1 MKLTGQL
8 SFALITAALA
18 SLILAR
24 SHVFNGYLVFALA
37 YLAALLSPNF
47 PYADRRS
54 AVLGPSLLALIFG
67 AYVFTFATT
76 ELDAGRDNG
85 VYNIIAQTSAD
96 FGWPKVDAWEQVA
109 RDAAAHA
116 APAELDS
123 YPGIYPG
130 PPASHAQFNH
140 VSALFRAAFVDV
152 FGENEIAISS
162 AVLATLALFF
172 YSILARRLVGSWW
185 PFATIL
191 LATNAAV
198 VYVARSSLSE
208 VFTVSLFSVALLF
221 MIRSIERRSAWE
233 TFTAS
238 IAFGCVMLS
247 RVDGYLVASF
257 FPLWIF
263 ALLRS
268 NPRDWPTGLFA
279 LAPATVLC
287 VWSIVDLR
295 DNSFGYFSDLWPIG
309 LGASFAGA
317 MACLMFSGLEIA
329 LSIIAP
335 RRFSVVGNFLERWA
349 LPLSQVFVAL
359 GFAITVY
366 VLLKSVF
373 ADQSQYDIYSAFSYV
388 RAPREFTWYTTV
400 PALLIAYAGA
410 WLLARQSGLKGMAFA
425 VPSVLL
431 IVLMLLYTRISP
443 DHPWG
448 ARRWVPF
455 AIPLTILLAT
465 VALVNLAQY
474 RRRVGL
480 GAGLALLALYLA
492 QQNAMARN
500 WWFVPLQEGWASGYD
515 RLATELRKRGA
526 PYYLTNYSPTASVL
540 TFLENVPT
548 LPVKQPLTES
558 HVTEL
563 VDLPQV
569 CGTALEP
576 VIGSREEAEW
586 VGPPNQ
592 VVERCI
598 EAKIYAPADVA
609 QVSNKPYRLLTG
621 WHIPEE
627 WGAWTE
633 EPLATLSLR
642 VPNPG
647 KPAKLRIAGMAFLA
661 PQDPTQTV
669 TISIAGQVIGSLN
682 FTAQQPTTETAFDL
696 PKELSSGSEIIVT
709 LAVAKSHSPRQLGFS
724 TDDRMLGFGLTDIAV
739 DPN

>member
-8 SFALITAALA
+8 SFALIAATLV

-24 SHVFNGYLVFALA
+24 FHVFNGYLVFALA
-37 YLAALLSPNF
+37 FLAAALSPRF
-47 PYADRRS
+47 PDADRRS
-54 AVLGPSLLALIFG
+54 VVLGPSLLALVFG

-76 ELDAGRDNG
+76 ELDTGRDNG

-96 FGWPKVDAWEQVA
+96 FGWPKVDASEQFA
-109 RDAAAHA
+109 QDAAAHA
-116 APAELDS
+116 APAELDN
-123 YPGIYPG
+123 YPGTYPG
-130 PPASHAQFNH
+130 PQASHAQFNH

-162 AVLATLALFF
+162 AVLATLGLFF
-172 YSILARRLVGSWW
+172 FSMLARMLVGSWW
-185 PFATIL
+185 PFAAIL
-191 LATNAAV
+191 IATNAAV
-198 VYVARSSLSE
+198 VYVARSALSE
-208 VFTVSLFSVALLF
+208 VFTVALFCAALLF
-221 MIRSIERRSAWE
+221 MIRSIDRRSAWE
-233 TFTAS
+233 TLTAS

-257 FPLWIF
+257 FPLWVF

-268 NPRDWPTGLFA
+268 NPRDWRTA
-279 LAPATVLC
+279 LVALVPATALC
-287 VWSIVDLR
+287 VWSIFDLR
-295 DNSFGYFSDLWPIG
+295 ENSFGYFSDLWPIG

-317 MACLMFSGLEIA
+317 MACLILSGLEIA

-335 RRFSVVGNFLERWA
+335 LRFSAMSGFLERLA
-349 LPLSQVFVAL
+349 LPLSKAFIAV

-366 VLLKSVF
+366 ALLKSVF
-373 ADQSQYDIYSAFSYV
+373 ADQSQYDIYFAFSYI

-400 PALLIAYAGA
+400 PALLISYAGA
-410 WLLARQSGLKGMAFA
+410 WLLVRQNGLKGLAFA

-443 DHPWG
+443 EHPWG

-455 AIPLTILLAT
+455 SIPLTVLLAT
-465 VALVNLAQY
+465 VALANLAQY
-474 RRRVGL
+474 RRQVGL
-480 GAGLALLALYLA
+480 AAGFALLALYLA

-500 WWFVPLQEGWASGYD
+500 WWFVPIQEGWANGYD

-526 PYYLTNYSPTASVL
+526 PYYLTNFSPAASVL
-540 TFLENVPT
+540 TFLKNVPT
-548 LPVKQPLTES
+548 LPVKQSLTES

-563 VDLPQV
+563 TDLPQV
-569 CGTALEP
+569 CGTYIEP
-576 VIGSREEAEW
+576 IFGSREEVDW
-586 VGPPNQ
+586 IGSPNQ

-598 EAKIYAPADVA
+598 QAKIYAPAEVA
-609 QVSNKPYRLLTG
+609 QVSNKPYRLLAG
-621 WHIPEE
+621 WHTPED

-633 EPLATLSLR
+633 EPSATLSIR
-642 VPNPG
+642 VPDAG
-647 KPAKLRIAGMAFLA
+647 KPAKLRIAGMAFLS

-669 TISIAGQVIGSLN
+669 TISIAGQAIGSLN
-682 FTAQQPTTETAFDL
+682 FTAQQPRIEMAFDV
-696 PKELSSGSEIIVT
+696 PKELSSDSEIIVT
-709 LAVAKSHSPRQLGFS
+709 LAVAKSYSPRQLGFS